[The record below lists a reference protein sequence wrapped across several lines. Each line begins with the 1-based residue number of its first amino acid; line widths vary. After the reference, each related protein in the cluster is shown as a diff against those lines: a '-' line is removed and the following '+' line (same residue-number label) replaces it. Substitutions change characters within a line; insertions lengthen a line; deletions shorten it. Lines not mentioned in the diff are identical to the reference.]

1 MRGPTPEISS
11 ARHVFFP
18 VLGWAWV
25 HLFSW
30 FGIGVDPLV
39 SVQALNAICGGIA
52 IGFYYMVLR
61 SLTIDHVSSLLCSLL
76 LALSSAYNTHATDM
90 TEVMP
95 SYFLTM
101 LSFLFILKGIQTS
114 SYFYSVL
121 SAIPLSLA
129 TGIHA
134 GAILN
139 FLFVL
144 GLILFSPTLSSRKIR
159 FAHTAAFV
167 IAVAISLP
175 LVFIL
180 TYYFDGHGNVMQIIS
195 YIAGEPKRV
204 ASAVA
209 GFGGTFMNSA
219 NLFAFPDAIFGLQ
232 HFRGLRLLFSNIQSW
247 VWWWNLGIL
256 LCAALFVLGFLF
268 LLRKRLHPR
277 SSKHWLWLPAA
288 LWFFP
293 NALLAYAVEPLHS
306 KLWVHTMGGFYFLIA
321 IALMLVRKSGKWD
334 SLIRLWIVSF
344 LATVFAANLFGH
356 LLPRKL
362 VPSPY
367 VRDAEN
373 MAAFLTVKDLLVSE
387 SFDPV
392 SVYFSSIF
400 ARPENFFSL
409 LVTAMDAE
417 FDNEILR
424 KRLDTEIDRTL
435 SSDGDVYFLALFDEV
450 PEANALGVRKGMDY
464 SVVNPYKSK
473 ATRIHLIQSLSED
486 YGYPVWLW
494 GLNP

>member
-1 MRGPTPEISS
+1 
-11 ARHVFFP
+11 
-18 VLGWAWV
+18 
-25 HLFSW
+25 
-30 FGIGVDPLV
+30 
-39 SVQALNAICGGIA
+39 
-52 IGFYYMVLR
+52 
-61 SLTIDHVSSLLCSLL
+61 
-76 LALSSAYNTHATDM
+76 
-90 TEVMP
+90 
-95 SYFLTM
+95 
-101 LSFLFILKGIQTS
+101 
-114 SYFYSVL
+114 
-121 SAIPLSLA
+121 
-129 TGIHA
+129 
-134 GAILN
+134 
-139 FLFVL
+139 
-144 GLILFSPTLSSRKIR
+144 
-159 FAHTAAFV
+159 
-167 IAVAISLP
+167 
-175 LVFIL
+175 
-180 TYYFDGHGNVMQIIS
+180 
-195 YIAGEPKRV
+195 
-204 ASAVA
+204 
-209 GFGGTFMNSA
+209 
-219 NLFAFPDAIFGLQ
+219 
-232 HFRGLRLLFSNIQSW
+232 
-247 VWWWNLGIL
+247 
-256 LCAALFVLGFLF
+256 
-268 LLRKRLHPR
+268 
-277 SSKHWLWLPAA
+277 